1 MQKIK
6 ALWKMTKTAA
16 GGFFK
21 GAAGWQVYAVAIAIV
36 LSLIGGALYWFN
48 SKLEAAYQAGAKVTQ
63 LDQVKSDLDALK
75 NVVDADKES
84 RDAVNAELEK
94 LGAMRARIAELERLR
109 DQDLKRFDRTV
120 GSASESALR
129 AYASQ
134 AERDIA
140 VVERSRDGFAAE
152 AVQAGTSAWGHRDTM
167 LARREAIRSQRGQLR
182 PNPETKE

>member
-1 MQKIK
+1 MKWIK
-6 ALWKMTKTAA
+6 NIVQ
-16 GGFFK
+16 
-21 GAAGWQVYAVAIAIV
+21 GAAGWQVYLAIV
-36 LSLIGGALYWFN
+36 ALVVAALGGTIYWFN
-48 SKLEAAYQAGAKVTQ
+48 SKLEDARAAGADAQ
-63 LDQVKSDLDALK
+63 RLEQVASDLDALK

-109 DQDLKRFDRTV
+109 EQDLRRFDRLV

-167 LARREAIRSQRGQLR
+167 LARREAIRSQRGQVR
-182 PNPETKE
+182 PNPEAKEQP

>member
-1 MQKIK
+1 MWK
-6 ALWKMTKTAA
+6 AIRAA
-16 GGFFK
+16 GGKLLK
-21 GAAGWQVYAVAIAIV
+21 GAAGWQVYVGIAAAAAVV
-36 LSLIGGALYWFN
+36 IGASLYWFN
-48 SKLEAAYQAGAKVTQ
+48 SKLEDARAAGADA
-63 LDQVKSDLDALK
+63 LLLEQVAGDLDALK

-109 DQDLKRFDRTV
+109 EQDLKRFDGLV
-120 GSASESALR
+120 GSASGPALR
-129 AYASQ
+129 AYATQ

-167 LARREAIRSQRGQLR
+167 LARREAIRSQRGQVR
-182 PNPETKE
+182 PNPEAKEQP

>member
-1 MQKIK
+1 MKWIK
-6 ALWKMTKTAA
+6 NIVQ
-16 GGFFK
+16 
-21 GAAGWQVYAVAIAIV
+21 GAAGWRVYLAIV
-36 LSLIGGALYWFN
+36 ALVVAVLGGTVYWFN
-48 SKLEAAYQAGAKVTQ
+48 SKLEDARAAGADAQHLEQVT
-63 LDQVKSDLDALK
+63 SDLEALK

-109 DQDLKRFDRTV
+109 EQDLRHFDRIV

-152 AVQAGTSAWGHRDTM
+152 AVQAGASAWGHRDTM
-167 LARREAIRSQRGQLR
+167 LARREAIRSQRGQVR
-182 PNPETKE
+182 PNPETKEQP

>member
-1 MQKIK
+1 MEKIK
-6 ALWKMTKTAA
+6 TAVKALMT
-16 GGFFK
+16 
-21 GAAGWQVYAVAIAIV
+21 GAAGWKVYLAIIMALGV
-36 LSLIGGALYWFN
+36 LLGATIYWFN
-48 SKLEAAYQAGAKVTQ
+48 SKLEAAYQSGAKVTQ

-109 DQDLKRFDRTV
+109 EQDLRRFDRLV

-152 AVQAGTSAWGHRDTM
+152 AVQASTAAWGHRDTM
-167 LARREAIRSQRGQLR
+167 LARREAIRAQRGQVR
-182 PNPETKE
+182 PKPDSKE